1 MFAELALTLLI
12 KSYGEEAGHNFW
24 QVYELKRKVF
34 STFCYM
40 TVCHSHARVHVR
52 AHTHTHTHTHKYFSS
67 SAIFPNTSPITI
79 EDELTI

>member
-40 TVCHSHARVHVR
+40 TACHLHARV
-52 AHTHTHTHTHKYFSS
+52 HTHTHTHTHTHIHTNI
-67 SAIFPNTSPITI
+67 SAALPYSLIPHQLQLRMN
-79 EDELTI
+79 